1 MIINRQ
7 LLTVLVL
14 LSSFLAFF
22 KLCSVW
28 SDRDS
33 RAVDSLPVA
42 PDEEAVTLVL
52 FLTPAAQNQG
62 VLSV

>member
-1 MIINRQ
+1 M
-7 LLTVLVL
+7 TVLVL

-22 KLCSVW
+22 ELCSVR
-28 SDRDS
+28 SGRGS
-33 RAVDSLPVA
+33 RAVDSLLVA